1 LKGTPRKGMGN
12 TPNSYRILI
21 VDDHPTILE
30 ILSEF
35 LSMNGY
41 QVIATQDGGKALEL
55 LATET
60 FDLVLT
66 DLQMPI
72 VDGWMVAERAKMKN
86 TSIPVLILSGSIEQY
101 TRADLSPTMLLID
114 ELLTKPI
121 DLGMILRTIQRHLS
135 SSAKTTNT
143 PC

>member
-1 LKGTPRKGMGN
+1 MGN

-41 QVIATQDGGKALEL
+41 HVIATQDGGKALEL

-101 TRADLSPTMLLID
+101 TRADLSPSMLLID

-135 SSAKTTNT
+135 SSAKTTNA
-143 PC
+143 PF